1 MMIAVFS
8 RSLPRVV
15 GLLSCLAVVA
25 IGLIAAAQTAPT
37 PAATTEKK
45 PESAAEAAKT
55 PSKFKDFNEVT
66 KDAEKITGLFTLY
79 RKDQNLYAE
88 IKPDQMNQPY
98 LAPMAIARGLA
109 SAGNTLNFG

>member
-8 RSLPRVV
+8 RRLPRVV
-15 GLLSCLAVVA
+15 GLLSFLAVAA

-45 PESAAEAAKT
+45 PDSATEPAKT

-66 KDAEKITGLFTLY
+66 KDAEKISGLFTHS
-79 RKDQNLYAE
+79 RNDQHLYAE
-88 IKPDQMNQPY
+88 IKPDQM
-98 LAPMAIARGLA
+98 AD
-109 SAGNTLNFG
+109 